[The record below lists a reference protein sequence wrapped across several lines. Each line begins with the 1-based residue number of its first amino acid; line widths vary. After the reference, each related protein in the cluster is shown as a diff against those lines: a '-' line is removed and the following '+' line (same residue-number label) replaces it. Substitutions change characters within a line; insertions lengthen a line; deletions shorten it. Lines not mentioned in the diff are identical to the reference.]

1 MHDVHLLLADHV
13 TPKVFLEVYAAL
25 QCHAEVSRLIV
36 GVEKLFRRVDLVN
49 VFPAAA
55 VEGLEEC
62 RESNVAE
69 DAVPGH
75 GELQVAHG
83 AVAGASRMLL
93 VRYEHSR
100 WNGHTQ
106 LLAERVVEKLVVGA
120 PPEGI
125 VDNVSAAERRILQ
138 VAAIERDVVR
148 DAINDDVVR
157 RGLSHADFANDSQF
171 SLNAR
176 LAHGVDFFHQRGRE
190 RRLHAKDDSN
200 FLHSGSY
207 S

>member
-1 MHDVHLLLADHV
+1 M
-13 TPKVFLEVYAAL
+13 
-25 QCHAEVSRLIV
+25 
-36 GVEKLFRRVDLVN
+36 LF
-49 VFPAAA
+49 
-55 VEGLEEC
+55 
-62 RESNVAE
+62 
-69 DAVPGH
+69 
-75 GELQVAHG
+75 
-83 AVAGASRMLL
+83 
-93 VRYEHSR
+93 VRKQHSIR
-100 WNGHTQ
+100 NGHAQ
-106 LLAERVVEKLVVGA
+106 LLRQRIVEKLVVGA

-125 VDNVSAAERRILQ
+125 VDNVSSAERRILQ

-148 DAINDDVVR
+148 DAIDDDVVR

-171 SLNAR
+171 GLNAR